1 VKVKTKLTEAV
12 VEGGDT
18 SIRYVIILTAPGMHY
33 EPMEWRT
40 KARGGVPSYGA
51 PTNANLKKFMDKFIE
66 TMQPGGHNDHL
77 AQGGRGIPTRASIY
91 DQNEHRVVSSWMNFG
106 S

>member
-1 VKVKTKLTEAV
+1 MKVKTKLTEALT
-12 VEGGDT
+12 EGSD
-18 SIRYVIILTAPGMHY
+18 SAIRYVIILTAPGMHY

-40 KARGGVPSYGA
+40 KARGGVPSYGS
-51 PTNANLKKFMDKFIE
+51 PTNANLAKFMQKFIE

-77 AQGGRGIPTRASIY
+77 AQGGRGIPTRASIM
-91 DQNEHRVVSSWMNFG
+91 DQAEHRVVASWNNFG